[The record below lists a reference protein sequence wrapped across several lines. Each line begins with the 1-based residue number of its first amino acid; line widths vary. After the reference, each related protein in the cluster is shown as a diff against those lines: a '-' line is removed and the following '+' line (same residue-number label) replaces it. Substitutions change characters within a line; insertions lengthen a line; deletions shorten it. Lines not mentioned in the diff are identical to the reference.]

1 MRGDWPYSRRFG
13 FLLRLLFS
21 RHFHGHGLD
30 SFVES
35 GGTTWI
41 VPTFW
46 EGVESLSYSEVA
58 LEVGRLVVSMA
69 EIRSMPRQCR
79 TSGH

>member
-1 MRGDWPYSRRFG
+1 MCVEIGLIVLSIGDLVF
-13 FLLRLLFS
+13 F
-21 RHFHGHGLD
+21 
-30 SFVES
+30 FVES

-79 TSGH
+79 ISGH